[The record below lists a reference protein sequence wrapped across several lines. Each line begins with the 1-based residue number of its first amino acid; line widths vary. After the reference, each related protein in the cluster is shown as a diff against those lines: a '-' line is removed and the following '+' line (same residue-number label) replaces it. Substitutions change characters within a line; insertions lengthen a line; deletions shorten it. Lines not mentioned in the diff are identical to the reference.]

1 MITMPNGE
9 TMSSIEFHFYEWC
22 IIVKNLSSEQMD
34 ALTDEQFQ
42 ALKEEFVEA
51 YKTATVIDLK
61 GVK

>member
-1 MITMPNGE
+1 MSTMP
-9 TMSSIEFHFYEWC
+9 MSSIEFHFYEWC

-51 YKTATVIDLK
+51 YKSAIVIDVK
-61 GVK
+61 GAK

>member
-1 MITMPNGE
+1 
-9 TMSSIEFHFYEWC
+9 MSSIEFHFYEWC
-22 IIVKNLSSEQMD
+22 IIVKNISSEQMD

-51 YKTATVIDLK
+51 YKIATVIDLK

>member
-22 IIVKNLSSEQMD
+22 IIVKNLSGEQMD

-61 GVK
+61 GAK

>member
-22 IIVKNLSSEQMD
+22 IIVKNLSSEDMD

-42 ALKEEFVEA
+42 ALKKEFVEA

-61 GVK
+61 GAK

>member
-9 TMSSIEFHFYEWC
+9 TLSSIEFHFYEWC
-22 IIVKNLSSEQMD
+22 YIVKNMSSEQMD

-61 GVK
+61 GEK

>member
-1 MITMPNGE
+1 MLTMPNGQ

-22 IIVKNLSSEQMD
+22 IIVMNLSSEDMD
-34 ALTDEQFQ
+34 ALTDKQFQ

-61 GVK
+61 GE

>member
-1 MITMPNGE
+1 MLTMPNGQ

-22 IIVKNLSSEQMD
+22 IIVKNLSSEDMD
-34 ALTDEQFQ
+34 ALTDKQFQ

-61 GVK
+61 GE